1 VTPGDKGTQWQGVTP
16 GRTPYTL
23 HQLSV
28 WMSLSFPGLY
38 RGPHVFTIQ
47 APLGEFSYLCWLGSC
62 SQARDLGLSTTHS
75 GFSLHCLFTV
85 SQTFCLFSVSRC
97 VIIGVRLK
105 SLVPGG
111 QTT

>member
-1 VTPGDKGTQWQGVTP
+1 
-16 GRTPYTL
+16 
-23 HQLSV
+23 
-28 WMSLSFPGLY
+28 M
-38 RGPHVFTIQ
+38 FTIQ